1 MHIMFDE
8 KKYYQDKMNTFDEAL
23 DFPVHKERITRAGI
37 NDKFFVVNSKTD
49 EALGIVGQSF
59 LPTSH
64 PDFFGSIRP
73 VWQDKLPHLLDDVK
87 IHNKISSNGAWAL
100 EEVIFP
106 RAKTTI
112 ETDKHSTDIA
122 LRFIYW
128 HGLSGNCKSNCL
140 VGAIDFYCTNGMIR
154 GDYDHLKKKN
164 TKNFS
169 LDDFVDD
176 IGGLEERFD
185 AHVEWCKQIAAK
197 RVSED
202 QIRMLLD
209 NVIPFERT
217 RTKML
222 DSVMEEVGTRG
233 WNVWSVYSAFTQYA
247 SHEDRFGLKNTANN
261 NIAERMFNRNTDV
274 AKWTSSPE
282 FMAIAA

>member
-1 MHIMFDE
+1 MLDETLLTNKLAAFDA
-8 KKYYQDKMNTFDEAL
+8 AL

-37 NDKFFVVNSKTD
+37 NDKFFVVNGKTD

-73 VWQDKLPHLLDDVK
+73 VWQEKLPHLLDDVQ
-87 IHNKISSNGAWAL
+87 INNKISSNGAWAL

-140 VGAIDFYCTNGMIR
+140 VGAIDFFCTNGMVR

-176 IGGLEERFD
+176 IGGLEERFN
-185 AHVEWCKQIAAK
+185 AHVAWCKNIAAK
-197 RVSED
+197 RVSEE
-202 QIRMLLD
+202 QIQMLLD
-209 NVIPFERT
+209 DVIPFERT
-217 RTKML
+217 RVKML
-222 DSVMEEVGTRG
+222 DSVMEEVSTRG

-274 AKWTSSPE
+274 ARWTSSPA
-282 FMAIAA
+282 FMAMAAAA

>member
-1 MHIMFDE
+1 MFDE
-8 KKYYQDKMNTFDEAL
+8 KMHYQDKMIRFDDAL

-37 NDKFFVVNSKTD
+37 DDKFFVVNSKTN

-87 IHNKISSNGAWAL
+87 GSH
-100 EEVIFP
+100 
-106 RAKTTI
+106 
-112 ETDKHSTDIA
+112 
-122 LRFIYW
+122 
-128 HGLSGNCKSNCL
+128 
-140 VGAIDFYCTNGMIR
+140 
-154 GDYDHLKKKN
+154 DHLKKKN

-169 LDDFVDD
+169 LGDFVDE
-176 IGGLEERFD
+176 IGGLEERFA
-185 AHVEWCKQIAAK
+185 AHVEWCKRIAAK
-197 RVSED
+197 KVSED

-261 NIAERMFNRNTDV
+261 NVEERMFNRNTDV
-274 AKWTSSPE
+274 ARWTSSPE